1 MDENIREGGDENCVW
16 SRVFVT
22 KIMALVI
29 SCTHISLLFSLVEQ
43 YIIFN
48 NISCS
53 FDATRYLCI
62 VNPFQ

>member
-1 MDENIREGGDENCVW
+1 MKTLEGGRDENCVW
-16 SRVFVT
+16 SCVFVT

-29 SCTHISLLFSLVEQ
+29 SCMHISLLFSLVEQ
-43 YIIFN
+43 YIKFN
-48 NISCS
+48 NIPCS